1 MTPKGSM
8 KSTSKWPKLVVFAL
22 ALPGCY
28 TTTVSSGKPAARA
41 SVAYDEKWHSGVVHG
56 IAELSGPY
64 DLEAICPHGWSE
76 IKTETSFL
84 NGFVDAVTYGIYNPQ
99 NITVR
104 CALPRQPAAAKP
116 APSKATPAVS
126 ELAAPS
132 APPRDPLEA
141 PPATPSDPAEVPATR

>member
-1 MTPKGSM
+1 MNP
-8 KSTSKWPKLVVFAL
+8 KSTINASLKWSKLLVCAL

-41 SVAYDEKWHSGVVHG
+41 SVAYDEKWHSGVVYG

-64 DLEAICPHGWSE
+64 DLGAICPHGWSE

-104 CALPRQPAAAKP
+104 CALPSQPVAAKP
-116 APSKATPAVS
+116 APPKVASPAS
-126 ELAAPS
+126 ELAAPP
-132 APPRDPLEA
+132 APPSDAVEE
-141 PPATPSDPAEVPATR
+141 PPAP

>member
-1 MTPKGSM
+1 MNP
-8 KSTSKWPKLVVFAL
+8 KSTTKSTLKWTKLAACAL
-22 ALPGCY
+22 ALSGCY

-41 SVAYDEKWHSGVVHG
+41 TVAYDEKWHSGVVHG

-104 CALPRQPAAAKP
+104 CALPSQPVAAKP
-116 APSKATPAVS
+116 APPKATTAPS
-126 ELAAPS
+126 EPVAPS
-132 APPRDPLEA
+132 APASDPVMA
-141 PPATPSDPAEVPATR
+141 PPAP

>member
-1 MTPKGSM
+1 MNPKSTM
-8 KSTSKWPKLVVFAL
+8 KSSLRWSKLVMCAL

-41 SVAYDEKWHSGVVHG
+41 SVAYDEKWHSGVVYG

-64 DLEAICPHGWSE
+64 DLEAICPQGWSE

-84 NGFVDAVTYGIYNPQ
+84 NGFVDAVTSGIYNPQ

-104 CALPRQPAAAKP
+104 CALPSQPVTAKP
-116 APSKATPAVS
+116 APPK
-126 ELAAPS
+126 AAPLPS
-132 APPRDPLEA
+132 EPAAPPAPPSDAVEA
-141 PPATPSDPAEVPATR
+141 PPAP

>member
-1 MTPKGSM
+1 MKPKAPM
-8 KSTSKWPKLVVFAL
+8 KSSFKWSKLVVCAL

-41 SVAYDEKWHSGVVHG
+41 SVAYDEKWHSGVVYG
-56 IAELSGPY
+56 IAELSGPH

-104 CALPRQPAAAKP
+104 CALPSQAVAAKP
-116 APSKATPAVS
+116 APPKPSPAPSEPATP
-126 ELAAPS
+126 P
-132 APPRDPLEA
+132 APPSDAVEA
-141 PPATPSDPAEVPATR
+141 PPAP